1 MPSTSRPGKRTLYVE
16 LPEELD
22 RQLRLR
28 CERTGAKIADEV
40 RAAIG
45 RHLAYPP
52 PEPAYAP
59 LPDAND
65 EQGARARRKKSPR
78 KPKMP

>member
-1 MPSTSRPGKRTLYVE
+1 MPSKQRPGKRGLYVE
-16 LPEELD
+16 LPEEMD

-28 CERTGAKIADEV
+28 CERIGAKIADEV

-52 PEPAYAP
+52 PVHAYAP
-59 LPDAND
+59 LPDAA
-65 EQGARARRKKSPR
+65 EGGKKSAKKSAKVP
-78 KPKMP
+78 